1 MCYLV
6 AVQARQRPARSLASR
21 LVGSLYPL
29 NRSDNVIGQ
38 EFRKIVGGA
47 EVAYQWVILWNG
59 VCNVARI
66 TDGCEKIFA
75 TLRRLSIGSERAQ
88 RSLWPHSKP
97 DGGNDP
103 VSLPSYCA
111 RIVTRAQ

>member
-47 EVAYQWVILWNG
+47 EGAYQWVILWNG

-66 TDGCEKIFA
+66 TDGCEKMFANVEATVNRVGTRTALTLA
-75 TLRRLSIGSERAQ
+75 TLE
-88 RSLWPHSKP
+88 
-97 DGGNDP
+97 
-103 VSLPSYCA
+103 A
-111 RIVTRAQ
+111 RWRE

>member
-75 TLRRLSIGSERAQ
+75 NVEATVNRVGTRTALTLATLE
-88 RSLWPHSKP
+88 
-97 DGGNDP
+97 
-103 VSLPSYCA
+103 A
-111 RIVTRAQ
+111 RWRE

>member
-1 MCYLV
+1 MEQTGLSHTTTYATFSIVRLPEV
-6 AVQARQRPARSLASR
+6 SAEAFEQAMVTEALAATN
-21 LVGSLYPL
+21 YPL

-47 EVAYQWVILWNG
+47 EGAYQWVILWNG

-75 TLRRLSIGSERAQ
+75 NVEATVNRVGTRTALTLATLE
-88 RSLWPHSKP
+88 
-97 DGGNDP
+97 
-103 VSLPSYCA
+103 A
-111 RIVTRAQ
+111 RWRE

>member
-47 EVAYQWVILWNG
+47 EGAYQWVILWNG

-66 TDGCEKIFA
+66 TDGCEKVFANVEATVNRVGTRTALTLA
-75 TLRRLSIGSERAQ
+75 TLE
-88 RSLWPHSKP
+88 
-97 DGGNDP
+97 
-103 VSLPSYCA
+103 A
-111 RIVTRAQ
+111 RWRE